1 MLIICCL
8 YCLYIFLKLDVV
20 FILENKMFVMF
31 SKLYFIKKKFFLF
44 YFIYVENLF
53 YGISFDFV
61 FLNWDERC
69 LGNCFIDIS
78 RYIVFMYFSNFC
90 YLNCINII

>member
-1 MLIICCL
+1 MGLYFYYELWNGL
-8 YCLYIFLKLDVV
+8 YCMKLVINVNYMLFILFIYFLKLDVV

-31 SKLYFIKKKFFLF
+31 SKLYFIKKNFFLF

-61 FLNWDERC
+61 FLN
-69 LGNCFIDIS
+69 
-78 RYIVFMYFSNFC
+78 
-90 YLNCINII
+90 